1 MSDFDIESDNDDLD
15 DSAQSLDYLKQY
27 NYQSKDDI
35 IFAVAEYHTKIE
47 RRFVV
52 TKSDKRRYYVKCA
65 AENCGFYLK
74 YNYRK
79 HAFCPG
85 QLIPAQCLRSL
96 GATKLLALLAFIE
109 SHS

>member
-65 AENCGFYLK
+65 AENCGFYL
-74 YNYRK
+74 NYHFRN
-79 HAFCPG
+79 
-85 QLIPAQCLRSL
+85 QLCTIFRDKSY
-96 GATKLLALLAFIE
+96 LLNV
-109 SHS
+109 